1 MKIPLFIALFSLKKL
16 TNIFEFYICF
26 VLLSLLL
33 YNNNYMGLVTAKEVA
48 KAINTDK
55 YGVLGTFSGWLLM
68 KVLKISTL
76 NKIYNRNK
84 HLSELEFLN
93 AILDEFQIKFEI
105 PEEDLKRLPKEGAY
119 ITISNHPLGG
129 IDGILLL
136 KLMLER
142 EPNFK
147 IIANFLLH
155 RIEPM
160 KPYIMPVNPFE
171 DHKDAKSS
179 IIGIKET
186 LRHLSD
192 GKPLGMFPAG
202 EVSTYK
208 DGKLVV
214 DKPWEEGAIKIIKKA
229 KVPVV
234 PIYFHA
240 KNSKLFYLLSGLNE
254 TLRTAKLPSELLT
267 QKNRVIKVRIG
278 KPISVNEQNEITN
291 ISEYGNFLRKKTYML
306 SNAYEDEPLFRTTS
320 LLKTNKEPKQ
330 IAKSGNHD
338 KILEEVAS
346 LKESDCRLLESK
358 NYEVYLV
365 TADKI
370 PNILHEIGRLREI
383 TFREVGEGTNE
394 SLDLDKYDKYYHH
407 MFLWDV
413 EAQQIAGAYRMG
425 LGSQIF
431 ASHGIDGFYLQ
442 ELFRFEPELYDMMSQ
457 SIEMGRA
464 FVISQYQ
471 QKPMPLFLLWKGIM
485 HTTLRYPE
493 HKFLIGGVS
502 ISNQFSEFSKS
513 LMIEFMKSHY
523 YDPYVAQYVRPK
535 KEYKVKLKDAD
546 KDFVFNETEADLN
559 KFDKIIDEVEPGN
572 LRLPVLIK
580 KYIKQNARVVAFNV
594 DPLFNNAVDGLMYI
608 KISDIPESTMK
619 PVMEEFQAEL
629 EKKENKAK
637 NKKGS
642 L

>member
-1 MKIPLFIALFSLKKL
+1 LWFAQKL
-16 TNIFEFYICF
+16 NK
-26 VLLSLLL
+26 L
-33 YNNNYMGLVTAKEVA
+33 NMGLVTAKEVA
-48 KAINTDK
+48 KAIHVEK
-55 YGVLGTFSGWLLM
+55 YGVVGTFIGWMLM

-76 NKIYNRNK
+76 NDIYNRNK
-84 HLSELEFLN
+84 HLADLPFLN
-93 AILDEFQIKFEI
+93 GILDEFEIKFEI
-105 PEEDLKRLPKEGAY
+105 PEEDLKRIPKEGPY
-119 ITISNHPLGG
+119 ITVSNHPLGG

-142 EPNFK
+142 EPKFK

-171 DHKDAKSS
+171 NHKDAKSS
-179 IIGIKET
+179 VVGIKET

-202 EVSTYK
+202 EVSTYR

-214 DKPWEEGAIKIIKKA
+214 DKPWEEGAIKVIRKA
-229 KVPVV
+229 QVPVV

-240 KNSKLFYLLSGLNE
+240 KNSRLFYFLSKIND
-254 TLRTAKLPSELLT
+254 TFRTAKLPSELLT

-278 KPISVNEQNEITN
+278 KPISVAEQNEYETIDAY
-291 ISEYGNFLRKKTYML
+291 SEFLRRKTYML
-306 SNAYEDEPLFRTTS
+306 ANAFEKGNKLLTPPS
-320 LLKTNKEPKQ
+320 LKIPRSPKE
-330 IAKSGNHD
+330 IAKPANHD
-338 KILEEVAS
+338 KILEEIAMV
-346 LKESDCRLLESK
+346 KQGDYRLLQSK
-358 NYEVYLV
+358 NYHVYLI

-383 TFREVGEGTNE
+383 TFRAVGEGTNE
-394 SLDLDKYDKYYHH
+394 SLDLDQYDKYYHH
-407 MFLWDV
+407 MFLWDD
-413 EAQQIAGAYRMG
+413 EAQVIAGAYRMG
-425 LGSQIF
+425 LGSQIY
-431 ASHGIDGFYLQ
+431 AKYGIDGFYLH
-442 ELFRFEPELYDMMSQ
+442 ELFRFEPELYDFMSK

-464 FVISQYQ
+464 FIINEYQ
-471 QKPMPLFLLWKGIM
+471 QKPMPLFLLWKGIV

-493 HKFLIGGVS
+493 HKYLIGGVS
-502 ISNQFSEFSKS
+502 ISNQFSDFSKS

-523 YDPYVAQYVRPK
+523 YDPYIAQYIHPK

-608 KISDIPESTMK
+608 RISDIPESTVK

-629 EKKENKAK
+629 ERKEK
-637 NKKGS
+637 NG
-642 L
+642 